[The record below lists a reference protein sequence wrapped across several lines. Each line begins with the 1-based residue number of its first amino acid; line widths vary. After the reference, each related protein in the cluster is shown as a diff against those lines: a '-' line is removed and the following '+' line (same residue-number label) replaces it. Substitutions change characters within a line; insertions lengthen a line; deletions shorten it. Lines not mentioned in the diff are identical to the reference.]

1 MPFMARI
8 IGFLMAIILLGAANA
23 CSPKPVGH
31 AETQPGLDRLFQQLH
46 TTTNPVEARLI
57 EATIR
62 HVWSH
67 SNQPEVERMMKWAS
81 AALHGGDLPTAFHLL
96 DQIVVKAPDLVA
108 AWNMRATLHYAQDD
122 YAAALADIAVTL
134 TLEPRHFGAWAGL
147 GLIMQ
152 DMGQE
157 RAALRAFETALS
169 LNPHLDDLRDDVSQ
183 LRNQVIGLAL

>member
-1 MPFMARI
+1 MQIMARI
-8 IGFLMAIILLGAANA
+8 IGFLMAIILLGTANA
-23 CSPKPVGH
+23 CSPKPPGH
-31 AETQPGLDRLFQQLH
+31 AENQPGLDRLFQQLH
-46 TTTNPVEARLI
+46 ATTNPAEARLL

-62 HVWSH
+62 HVWSR

-96 DQIVVKAPDLVA
+96 DQIVIKAPTLVA

-147 GLIMQ
+147 GLIMRE
-152 DMGQE
+152 MGQE
-157 RAALRAFETALS
+157 RAALAAFETALD
-169 LNPHLDDLRDDVSQ
+169 LNPHLSDLHDDVNQ

>member
-1 MPFMARI
+1 MARV
-8 IGFLMAIILLGAANA
+8 IGVLMAIILLGAANA
-23 CSPKPVGH
+23 CSPKPVAH

-67 SNQPEVERMMKWAS
+67 SNQPEVERMMKWAR
-81 AALHGGDLPTAFHLL
+81 AALHGGDLSTAFHLL
-96 DQIVVKAPDLVA
+96 DQIVIKAPDLVA

-183 LRNQVIGLAL
+183 LRNHVIGLAL

>member
-1 MPFMARI
+1 MQVMARI
-8 IGFLMAIILLGAANA
+8 VGVLMAIILLGAANA
-23 CSPKPVGH
+23 CSPKPPGH
-31 AETQPGLDRLFQQLH
+31 AETQPTLDRLFQQLH
-46 TTTNPVEARLI
+46 TTTNPAEARLL

-62 HVWSH
+62 HVWSR
-67 SNQPEVERMMKWAS
+67 SNQPEVERMMKWAK

-96 DQIVVKAPDLVA
+96 DQIVLKAPDLVA

-147 GLIMQ
+147 GLIMRE
-152 DMGQE
+152 MGQE
-157 RAALRAFETALS
+157 RAALAAFETALD
-169 LNPHLDDLRDDVSQ
+169 LNPHLTDLRDDVSQ